1 MKFVA
6 AILALTLSACIS
18 SNLAP
23 GKSPQDAASVNTQL
37 AIEYLKLDKLGTAQ
51 EMIERALKQDPN
63 SANVQSTAGVIY
75 ERLNERAKAEHA
87 FAAAA
92 RLGKNDPN
100 IQNNYAGFLCRTGKA
115 VAGEKLFV
123 EVAHNPLYQTPD
135 VALVNAGVCMRDAG
149 DNISAER
156 YFRQALA
163 IRPNQAEG
171 LLQLGNLA
179 FDRSDGLQSR
189 DIVLRY
195 LAVNPA
201 TPEIL
206 WLGLR
211 TERLL
216 GDSAAAAAY
225 ARRLQTE
232 FATSAQAQMLRSGV
246 TR

>member
-6 AILALTLSACIS
+6 AILALTLSGCIS

-37 AIEYLKLDKLGTAQ
+37 AIEYLKLGKLGTAQ
-51 EMIERALKQDPN
+51 EMIERALKQDPG

-75 ERLNERAKAEHA
+75 ERLDEKAKAEHA

-216 GDSAAAAAY
+216 GDSTAAAAY

-232 FATSAQAQMLRSGV
+232 FPTSAQAQMLRSGV